1 MLRPNLD
8 ANWQIMKAIV
18 GLLIRYLVCSDRRD
32 GIEANSVPVSS
43 NKDGFAA
50 WLLKSSR
57 LARFAGFRHIAGSP
71 TMRNKTKFRP
81 WQAERRVRRPEP
93 NSDKERGGL
102 AQFRTRRA
110 VIA

>member
-1 MLRPNLD
+1 MMPRLNLGT
-8 ANWQIMKAIV
+8 NWQIMKAIV
-18 GLLIRYLVCSDRRD
+18 GLLIGYLVCSDRRD
-32 GIEANSVPVSS
+32 GIEANSMPVSS

-57 LARFAGFRHIAGSP
+57 SAWVAGLRHIAGSP
-71 TMRNKTKFRP
+71 TMRSKTKFRP

-93 NSDKERGGL
+93 SSDKERGL
-102 AQFRTRRA
+102 AQLRTRRA